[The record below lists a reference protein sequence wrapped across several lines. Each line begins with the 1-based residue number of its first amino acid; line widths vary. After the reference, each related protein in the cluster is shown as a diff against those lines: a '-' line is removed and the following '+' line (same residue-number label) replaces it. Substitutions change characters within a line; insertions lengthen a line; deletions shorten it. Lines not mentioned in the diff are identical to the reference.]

1 MNLIK
6 LKKYWKGDKMSDIR
20 TIYLSASDLSD
31 LITKKELILNLSYCD
46 KILLKLDGG

>member
-1 MNLIK
+1 
-6 LKKYWKGDKMSDIR
+6 MSDIR

-46 KILLKLDGG
+46 KILLKLDGGWENVFIKWRIKKY